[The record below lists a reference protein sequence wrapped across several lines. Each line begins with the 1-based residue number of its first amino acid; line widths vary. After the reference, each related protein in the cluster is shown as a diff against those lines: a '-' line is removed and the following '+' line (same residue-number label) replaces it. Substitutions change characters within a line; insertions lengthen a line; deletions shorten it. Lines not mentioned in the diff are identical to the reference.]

1 MKRFLSIILFYL
13 FLTNNLHA
21 DVVDQLNKLNDLF
34 KAGVITKEEFTKGK
48 SIILEVKE
56 KNVEKKIIKKDKKK
70 EWNFTYV
77 DISTGDKFV
86 GKSEVKSF
94 ADSIAYRECAESYGQ
109 ILSYGNENRSE
120 LCLKH
125 SSVSPAG
132 VKKNYNYQAN
142 YQTQTAKKDEKKDFD
157 FVSANRSEMEIK
169 NGIFLEDINAFG
181 TFNEI
186 DTAPLG
192 IFETKYDQ
200 FVKMS
205 KYSQGKI
212 GLIFVNQKGMLDK
225 YPENLMLGM
234 GYFEFFYMQQLK
246 DYKKDIITFKEKYPN
261 VGWTMTNI
269 KKIYSLNKAR
279 KSMRSALG
287 FTLEDDVQ
295 EVLNTYYTLSQLF
308 SLGEKEI
315 IKLSSEEKKLFK
327 THLKLAKNL
336 SIVKNLVK
344 DNNEQRINDKKFK
357 KEYLK
362 AYKKVDKEIIKLDK
376 YDNYKRLDKFLDTIQ
391 EIELSN
397 GSTLLSAYNLA
408 DFLLTEIKKKD
419 VKKRFKIN
427 LANANFSNFKEN
439 ELKLLGEAS
448 NTTKLVKAK
457 KSNKIQLD
465 ILNLENNN
473 IPINKILD
481 EFRENS
487 LDLASINFQ
496 MESLDKMKR
505 WARKDWANAWRT
517 PIPEKI
523 DDTSKGIMIDLS
535 EEDVESIKAQLSID
549 HYKDLINLDM
559 AKELGNNFND
569 IQSSID
575 TSTFSF
581 SYGLD
586 NYAQFLG
593 DMMNLDI
600 KNYADLTALANA
612 TYNANWSVEEYAS
625 AYQYNV
631 DAINALASGAS
642 SFDVAAIGE
651 SIGASLQDAAD
662 TIAAASAAGISVDL
676 EAAAAGAGFGSFAD
690 AVAAYN
696 AQHGTNY
703 TVEQARDALG
713 Q

>member
-1 MKRFLSIILFYL
+1 MKKFLVIISLSLF
-13 FLTNNLHA
+13 FFNPIFA
-21 DVVDQLNKLNDLF
+21 
-34 KAGVITKEEFTKGK
+34 EE
-48 SIILEVKE
+48 
-56 KNVEKKIIKKDKKK
+56 
-70 EWNFTYV
+70 
-77 DISTGDKFV
+77 
-86 GKSEVKSF
+86 
-94 ADSIAYRECAESYGQ
+94 
-109 ILSYGNENRSE
+109 RSE
-120 LCLKH
+120 IE
-125 SSVSPAG
+125 V
-132 VKKNYNYQAN
+132 
-142 YQTQTAKKDEKKDFD
+142 
-157 FVSANRSEMEIK
+157 K
-169 NGIFLEDINAFG
+169 NGIFIEDVEAFG
-181 TFNEI
+181 TFNKI

-192 IFETKYDQ
+192 MFKKKDKQ
-200 FVKMS
+200 FVQMS
-205 KYSQGKI
+205 KYSQSKI
-212 GLIFVNQKGMLDK
+212 ESIFINQKGLLDK

-246 DYKKDIITFKEKYPN
+246 DYKKDIIKFKERYPN
-261 VGWTMTNI
+261 NKWGNTNI

-279 KSMRSALG
+279 KSMRNALG

-295 EVLNTYYTLSQLF
+295 DVLNSYYTLSKLF
-308 SLGEKEI
+308 TLGKKQKIELNK
-315 IKLSSEEKKLFK
+315 EEKKLFK

-344 DNNEQRINDKKFK
+344 DKNEQRVSDDKFK
-357 KEYLK
+357 KEYSKL
-362 AYKKVDKEIIKLDK
+362 YKKVDREIKKLEK
-376 YDNYKRLDKFLDTIQ
+376 YDNYNQLDKFLNITQ

-397 GSTLLSAYNLA
+397 SSTLLSAYNLA
-408 DFLLTEIKKKD
+408 DFLLAEIKNKD
-419 VKKRFKIN
+419 VKKRFKID
-427 LANANFSNFKEN
+427 LANADFLGFKQN

-481 EFRENS
+481 EFRANS

-496 MESLDKMKR
+496 MESIDSMKR

-549 HYKDLINLDM
+549 HYKDLLNLDM
-559 AKELGNNFND
+559 AKELNDSVND

-586 NYAQFLG
+586 DYAQFLG
-593 DMMNLDI
+593 EYMNLDI
-600 KNYADLTALANA
+600 TNYADLTALANA
-612 TYNANWSVEEYAS
+612 TYSADWSVEEYAS
-625 AYQYNV
+625 AYQGNV
-631 DAINALASGAS
+631 DIINSLQSGAIN
-642 SFDVAAIGE
+642 SFDAGAIAAGV
-651 SIGASLQDAAD
+651 GASLNDAAEA
-662 TIAAASAAGISVDL
+662 IAAAGAAGVSVDL

-696 AQHGTNY
+696 AANGTNY
-703 TVEQARDALG
+703 TEAQAREALG

>member
-1 MKRFLSIILFYL
+1 MKKLLGLIVLCLF
-13 FLTNNLHA
+13 FFNPIFA
-21 DVVDQLNKLNDLF
+21 
-34 KAGVITKEEFTKGK
+34 EE
-48 SIILEVKE
+48 
-56 KNVEKKIIKKDKKK
+56 
-70 EWNFTYV
+70 
-77 DISTGDKFV
+77 
-86 GKSEVKSF
+86 
-94 ADSIAYRECAESYGQ
+94 
-109 ILSYGNENRSE
+109 RSE
-120 LCLKH
+120 IE
-125 SSVSPAG
+125 V
-132 VKKNYNYQAN
+132 
-142 YQTQTAKKDEKKDFD
+142 
-157 FVSANRSEMEIK
+157 K
-169 NGIFLEDINAFG
+169 NGIFLEDVEAFG

-186 DTAPLG
+186 DTAPSG
-192 IFETKYDQ
+192 MFKPRDNQ
-200 FVKMS
+200 FVQMS

-212 GLIFVNQKGMLDK
+212 GLIFVQQKGMLDK
-225 YPENLMLGM
+225 FPENLMLGM

-246 DYKKDIITFKEKYPN
+246 DHKKDIIAFKEKYPN
-261 VGWTMTNI
+261 IGWTKTNI
-269 KKIYSLNKAR
+269 KKIYGLNKAR
-279 KSMRSALG
+279 KAMRNALG

-295 EVLNTYYTLSQLF
+295 EVLKTYYVLSQLF
-308 SLGEKEI
+308 SLGVKEI
-315 IKLSSEEKKLFK
+315 LELSSEEKKLYK
-327 THLKLAKNL
+327 IHLKLAKNL

-344 DNNEQRINDKKFK
+344 DKNEQRINDKKFK

-362 AYKKVDKEIIKLDK
+362 AYKKVDKEIKKLDK
-376 YDNYKRLDKFLDTIQ
+376 YVNYNQLDKFLNITQ
-391 EIELSN
+391 EIELSKS
-397 GSTLLSAYNLA
+397 STLLSAYNLA
-408 DFLLTEIKKKD
+408 DFLLAEIKKKD
-419 VKKRFKIN
+419 VKKRFKID
-427 LANANFSNFKEN
+427 LANADFSNFKEK

-448 NTTKLVKAK
+448 NTTKLVKVK

-481 EFRENS
+481 EFRANS

-496 MESLDKMKR
+496 MESVDSMKR
-505 WARKDWANAWRT
+505 WVRKDWANAWKT

-549 HYKDLINLDM
+549 HYKDLLNLDM
-559 AKELGNNFND
+559 AKELNDSVND

-593 DMMNLDI
+593 EYMNLDI

-625 AYQYNV
+625 AYQGNV
-631 DAINALASGAS
+631 DIINSLQSGAID
-642 SFDVAAIGE
+642 SFDAGAIGAE
-651 SIGASLQDAAD
+651 VGASLNDAAEA
-662 TIAAASAAGISVDL
+662 IAAAGAAGVSVDL

-696 AQHGTNY
+696 AANGTNY
-703 TVEQARDALG
+703 TEASAREALG

>member
-1 MKRFLSIILFYL
+1 M
-13 FLTNNLHA
+13 
-21 DVVDQLNKLNDLF
+21 
-34 KAGVITKEEFTKGK
+34 
-48 SIILEVKE
+48 
-56 KNVEKKIIKKDKKK
+56 KKILGI
-70 EWNFTYV
+70 
-77 DISTGDKFV
+77 IFV
-86 GKSEVKSF
+86 GLFFFNPIF
-94 ADSIAYRECAESYGQ
+94 AEE
-109 ILSYGNENRSE
+109 RSE
-120 LCLKH
+120 I
-125 SSVSPAG
+125 
-132 VKKNYNYQAN
+132 
-142 YQTQTAKKDEKKDFD
+142 
-157 FVSANRSEMEIK
+157 EIK
-169 NGIFLEDINAFG
+169 NGIFLEDVEAFG

-192 IFETKYDQ
+192 MFEPRDNQ
-200 FVKMS
+200 FVQMS

-212 GLIFVNQKGMLDK
+212 GLIFVQQKGMLDK
-225 YPENLMLGM
+225 FPENLMLGM

-246 DYKKDIITFKEKYPN
+246 DHKKDIIAFKEKYPN
-261 VGWTMTNI
+261 IGWTKTNI
-269 KKIYSLNKAR
+269 KKIYGLNKAR
-279 KSMRSALG
+279 KAMRNALG
-287 FTLEDDVQ
+287 FTLEDNVQ

-315 IKLSSEEKKLFK
+315 LELSSEEKKLLK
-327 THLKLAKNL
+327 THLQLAKKL

-344 DNNEQRINDKKFK
+344 DKNEQRISEKKFK
-357 KEYLK
+357 KEYSKL
-362 AYKKVDKEIIKLDK
+362 YKKVDREIKKIDK
-376 YDNYKRLDKFLDTIQ
+376 YDNYNRLDKFLGTIQ

-397 GSTLLSAYNLA
+397 TSALLSAYNLA
-408 DFLLTEIKKKD
+408 DFLLAEIKKKD
-419 VKKRFKIN
+419 VKKRFKID
-427 LANANFSNFKEN
+427 LMNADFSNFKEK

-481 EFRENS
+481 EFRTNS

-496 MESLDKMKR
+496 MESIDSMKR

-549 HYKDLINLDM
+549 HYKDLLNLDM
-559 AKELGNNFND
+559 AKELNDNVKD

-593 DMMNLDI
+593 EYMDLDI

-612 TYNANWSVEEYAS
+612 TYNADWSVEEYAS
-625 AYQYNV
+625 AYQGNV
-631 DAINALASGAS
+631 DIINSLQSGAID
-642 SFDVAAIGE
+642 SFDAGAIAAGV
-651 SIGASLQDAAD
+651 GASLNDAAEA
-662 TIAAASAAGISVDL
+662 IAAAGAAGVSVDL

-696 AQHGTNY
+696 AANGTSY
-703 TVEQARDALG
+703 TEDSAREALG

>member
-1 MKRFLSIILFYL
+1 M
-13 FLTNNLHA
+13 
-21 DVVDQLNKLNDLF
+21 
-34 KAGVITKEEFTKGK
+34 
-48 SIILEVKE
+48 
-56 KNVEKKIIKKDKKK
+56 KKILGI
-70 EWNFTYV
+70 
-77 DISTGDKFV
+77 IFV
-86 GKSEVKSF
+86 GLFFFNPIF
-94 ADSIAYRECAESYGQ
+94 AEE
-109 ILSYGNENRSE
+109 RSE
-120 LCLKH
+120 I
-125 SSVSPAG
+125 
-132 VKKNYNYQAN
+132 
-142 YQTQTAKKDEKKDFD
+142 
-157 FVSANRSEMEIK
+157 EIK
-169 NGIFLEDINAFG
+169 NGIFLEDVEAFG

-192 IFETKYDQ
+192 MFEPRDNQ
-200 FVKMS
+200 FVQMS

-212 GLIFVNQKGMLDK
+212 GLIFVQQKGMLDK
-225 YPENLMLGM
+225 FPENLMLGM

-246 DYKKDIITFKEKYPN
+246 DHKKDIIAFKEKYPN
-261 VGWTMTNI
+261 IGWTKTNI
-269 KKIYSLNKAR
+269 KKIYGLNKAR
-279 KSMRSALG
+279 KAMRNALG

-315 IKLSSEEKKLFK
+315 LELSSEEKKLLK
-327 THLKLAKNL
+327 THLQLAKKL

-344 DNNEQRINDKKFK
+344 DKNEQRISEKKFK
-357 KEYLK
+357 KEYSKL
-362 AYKKVDKEIIKLDK
+362 YKKVDREIKKIDK
-376 YDNYKRLDKFLDTIQ
+376 YDNYNRLDKFLGTIQ

-397 GSTLLSAYNLA
+397 TSALLSAYNLA
-408 DFLLTEIKKKD
+408 DFLLAEIKKKD
-419 VKKRFKIN
+419 VKKRFKID
-427 LANANFSNFKEN
+427 LMNADFSNFKEK

-481 EFRENS
+481 EFRTNS

-496 MESLDKMKR
+496 MESIDSMKR

-549 HYKDLINLDM
+549 HYKDLLNLDM
-559 AKELGNNFND
+559 AKELNDNVKD

-593 DMMNLDI
+593 EYMDLDI

-612 TYNANWSVEEYAS
+612 TYNADWSVEEYAS
-625 AYQYNV
+625 AYQGNV
-631 DAINALASGAS
+631 DIINSLQSGAID
-642 SFDVAAIGE
+642 SFDAGAIAAGV
-651 SIGASLQDAAD
+651 GASLNDAAEA
-662 TIAAASAAGISVDL
+662 IAAAGAAGVSVDL

-696 AQHGTNY
+696 AANGTSY
-703 TVEQARDALG
+703 TEASAREALG

>member
-1 MKRFLSIILFYL
+1 M
-13 FLTNNLHA
+13 
-21 DVVDQLNKLNDLF
+21 
-34 KAGVITKEEFTKGK
+34 
-48 SIILEVKE
+48 
-56 KNVEKKIIKKDKKK
+56 KKILGI
-70 EWNFTYV
+70 
-77 DISTGDKFV
+77 IFV
-86 GKSEVKSF
+86 GLFFFNPIF
-94 ADSIAYRECAESYGQ
+94 AEE
-109 ILSYGNENRSE
+109 RSE
-120 LCLKH
+120 I
-125 SSVSPAG
+125 
-132 VKKNYNYQAN
+132 
-142 YQTQTAKKDEKKDFD
+142 
-157 FVSANRSEMEIK
+157 EIK
-169 NGIFLEDINAFG
+169 NGIFLEDVEAFG

-192 IFETKYDQ
+192 MFEPRDNQ
-200 FVKMS
+200 FVQMS

-212 GLIFVNQKGMLDK
+212 GLIFVQQKGMLDK
-225 YPENLMLGM
+225 FPENLMLGM

-246 DYKKDIITFKEKYPN
+246 DHKKDIIAFKEKYPN
-261 VGWTMTNI
+261 IGWTKTNI
-269 KKIYSLNKAR
+269 KKIYGLNKAR
-279 KSMRSALG
+279 KAMRNALG

-315 IKLSSEEKKLFK
+315 LELSSEEKKLLK
-327 THLKLAKNL
+327 THLQLAKKL

-344 DNNEQRINDKKFK
+344 DKNEQRISEKKFK
-357 KEYLK
+357 KEYSKL
-362 AYKKVDKEIIKLDK
+362 YKKVDREIKKIDK
-376 YDNYKRLDKFLDTIQ
+376 YDNYNRLDKFLGTIQ

-397 GSTLLSAYNLA
+397 TSALLSAYNLA
-408 DFLLTEIKKKD
+408 DFLLAEIKKKD
-419 VKKRFKIN
+419 VKKRFKID
-427 LANANFSNFKEN
+427 LMNADFSNFKEK
-439 ELKLLGEAS
+439 ELELLGEAS

-481 EFRENS
+481 EFRTNS

-496 MESLDKMKR
+496 MESIDSMKR

-549 HYKDLINLDM
+549 HYKDLLNLDM
-559 AKELGNNFND
+559 AKELNDNVKD

-593 DMMNLDI
+593 EYMDLDI

-612 TYNANWSVEEYAS
+612 TYNADWSVEEYAS
-625 AYQYNV
+625 AYQGNV
-631 DAINALASGAS
+631 DIINSLQSGAID
-642 SFDVAAIGE
+642 SFDAGAIAAGV
-651 SIGASLQDAAD
+651 GASLNDAAEA
-662 TIAAASAAGISVDL
+662 IAAAGAAGVSVDL

-696 AQHGTNY
+696 AANGTSY
-703 TVEQARDALG
+703 TEASAREALG

>member
-1 MKRFLSIILFYL
+1 M
-13 FLTNNLHA
+13 
-21 DVVDQLNKLNDLF
+21 
-34 KAGVITKEEFTKGK
+34 
-48 SIILEVKE
+48 
-56 KNVEKKIIKKDKKK
+56 KKILGI
-70 EWNFTYV
+70 
-77 DISTGDKFV
+77 IFV
-86 GKSEVKSF
+86 GLFFFNPIF
-94 ADSIAYRECAESYGQ
+94 AEE
-109 ILSYGNENRSE
+109 RSE
-120 LCLKH
+120 I
-125 SSVSPAG
+125 
-132 VKKNYNYQAN
+132 
-142 YQTQTAKKDEKKDFD
+142 
-157 FVSANRSEMEIK
+157 EIK
-169 NGIFLEDINAFG
+169 NGIFLEDVEAFG

-192 IFETKYDQ
+192 MFEPRDNQ
-200 FVKMS
+200 FVQMS

-212 GLIFVNQKGMLDK
+212 GLIFVQQKGMLDK
-225 YPENLMLGM
+225 FPENLMLGM

-246 DYKKDIITFKEKYPN
+246 DHKKDIIAFKEKYPN
-261 VGWTMTNI
+261 IGWTKTNI
-269 KKIYSLNKAR
+269 KKIYGLNKAR
-279 KSMRSALG
+279 KAMRNALG

-315 IKLSSEEKKLFK
+315 LELSSEEKKLLK
-327 THLKLAKNL
+327 THLQLAKKL

-344 DNNEQRINDKKFK
+344 DKNEQRISEKKFK
-357 KEYLK
+357 KEYSEL
-362 AYKKVDKEIIKLDK
+362 YKKVDREIKKIDK
-376 YDNYKRLDKFLDTIQ
+376 YDNYNRLDKFLGTIQ

-397 GSTLLSAYNLA
+397 TSALLSAYNLA
-408 DFLLTEIKKKD
+408 DFLLAEIKKKD
-419 VKKRFKIN
+419 VKKRFKID
-427 LANANFSNFKEN
+427 LMNADFSNFKEK

-481 EFRENS
+481 EFRTNS

-496 MESLDKMKR
+496 MESIDSMKR

-549 HYKDLINLDM
+549 HYKDLLNLDM
-559 AKELGNNFND
+559 AKELNDNVKD

-593 DMMNLDI
+593 EYMDLDI

-612 TYNANWSVEEYAS
+612 TYNADWSVEEYAS
-625 AYQYNV
+625 AYQGNV
-631 DAINALASGAS
+631 DIINSLQSGAID
-642 SFDVAAIGE
+642 SFDAGAIAAGV
-651 SIGASLQDAAD
+651 GASLNDAAEA
-662 TIAAASAAGISVDL
+662 IAAAGAAGVSVDL

-696 AQHGTNY
+696 AANGTSY
-703 TVEQARDALG
+703 TEASAKEALG

>member
-1 MKRFLSIILFYL
+1 M
-13 FLTNNLHA
+13 
-21 DVVDQLNKLNDLF
+21 
-34 KAGVITKEEFTKGK
+34 
-48 SIILEVKE
+48 
-56 KNVEKKIIKKDKKK
+56 KKILGI
-70 EWNFTYV
+70 
-77 DISTGDKFV
+77 IFV
-86 GKSEVKSF
+86 GLFFFNPIF
-94 ADSIAYRECAESYGQ
+94 AEE
-109 ILSYGNENRSE
+109 RSE
-120 LCLKH
+120 I
-125 SSVSPAG
+125 
-132 VKKNYNYQAN
+132 
-142 YQTQTAKKDEKKDFD
+142 
-157 FVSANRSEMEIK
+157 EIK
-169 NGIFLEDINAFG
+169 NGIFLEDVEAFG

-192 IFETKYDQ
+192 MFEPRDNQ
-200 FVKMS
+200 FVQMS

-212 GLIFVNQKGMLDK
+212 GLIFVQQKGMLDK
-225 YPENLMLGM
+225 FPENLMLGM

-246 DYKKDIITFKEKYPN
+246 DHKKDIIAFKEKYPN
-261 VGWTMTNI
+261 IGWTKTNI
-269 KKIYSLNKAR
+269 KKIYGLNKAR
-279 KSMRSALG
+279 KAMRNALG

-295 EVLNTYYTLSQLF
+295 EVLKTYYTLSQLF

-315 IKLSSEEKKLFK
+315 LELSSEEKKLLK
-327 THLKLAKNL
+327 THLQLAKKL

-344 DNNEQRINDKKFK
+344 DKNEQRISEKKFK
-357 KEYLK
+357 KEYSKL
-362 AYKKVDKEIIKLDK
+362 YKKVDREIKKIDK
-376 YDNYKRLDKFLDTIQ
+376 YDNYNRLDKFLGTIQ

-397 GSTLLSAYNLA
+397 TSALLSAYNLA
-408 DFLLTEIKKKD
+408 DFLLAEIKKKD
-419 VKKRFKIN
+419 VKKRFKID
-427 LANANFSNFKEN
+427 LMNADFSNFKEK

-481 EFRENS
+481 EFRTNS

-496 MESLDKMKR
+496 MESIDSMKR

-549 HYKDLINLDM
+549 HYKDLLNLDM
-559 AKELGNNFND
+559 AKELNDNVKD

-593 DMMNLDI
+593 EYMDLDI

-612 TYNANWSVEEYAS
+612 TYNADWSVEEYAS
-625 AYQYNV
+625 AYQGNV
-631 DAINALASGAS
+631 DIINSLQSGAID
-642 SFDVAAIGE
+642 SFDAGAIAAGV
-651 SIGASLQDAAD
+651 GASLNDAAEA
-662 TIAAASAAGISVDL
+662 IAAAGAAGVSVDL

-696 AQHGTNY
+696 AANGTSY
-703 TVEQARDALG
+703 TEASAREALG

>member
-1 MKRFLSIILFYL
+1 MRKFLGIILFSFFL
-13 FLTNNLHA
+13 FNSIFA
-21 DVVDQLNKLNDLF
+21 
-34 KAGVITKEEFTKGK
+34 EER
-48 SIILEVKE
+48 
-56 KNVEKKIIKKDKKK
+56 
-70 EWNFTYV
+70 
-77 DISTGDKFV
+77 
-86 GKSEVKSF
+86 SEV
-94 ADSIAYRECAESYGQ
+94 
-109 ILSYGNENRSE
+109 
-120 LCLKH
+120 
-125 SSVSPAG
+125 
-132 VKKNYNYQAN
+132 
-142 YQTQTAKKDEKKDFD
+142 
-157 FVSANRSEMEIK
+157 EIK
-169 NGIFLEDINAFG
+169 NGIFLKDVEAFG

-192 IFETKYDQ
+192 MFKPSDNQ
-200 FVKMS
+200 FVQMS

-212 GLIFVNQKGMLDK
+212 GLIFVQQKGMLDK
-225 YPENLMLGM
+225 FPENLMLGM

-246 DYKKDIITFKEKYPN
+246 DHKKDIIAFKEKYPN
-261 VGWTMTNI
+261 IGWTKTNI
-269 KKIYSLNKAR
+269 KKIYGLNKAR
-279 KSMRSALG
+279 KAMRNALG

-315 IKLSSEEKKLFK
+315 LELSSEEKKLLK
-327 THLKLAKNL
+327 THLQLAKKL

-344 DNNEQRINDKKFK
+344 DKNEQRISEKKFK
-357 KEYLK
+357 KEYSKL
-362 AYKKVDKEIIKLDK
+362 YKKVDREIKKIDK
-376 YDNYKRLDKFLDTIQ
+376 YDNYNRLDKFLGTIQ

-397 GSTLLSAYNLA
+397 TSALLSAYNLA
-408 DFLLTEIKKKD
+408 DFLLAEIKKKD
-419 VKKRFKIN
+419 VKKRFKID
-427 LANANFSNFKEN
+427 LMNADFSNFKEK

-481 EFRENS
+481 EFRTNS

-496 MESLDKMKR
+496 MESIDSMKR

-549 HYKDLINLDM
+549 HYKDLLNLDM
-559 AKELGNNFND
+559 AKELNDNVKD

-593 DMMNLDI
+593 EYMDLDI

-612 TYNANWSVEEYAS
+612 TYNADWSVEEYAS
-625 AYQYNV
+625 AYQGNV
-631 DAINALASGAS
+631 DIINSLQSGAID
-642 SFDVAAIGE
+642 SFDAGAIAAGV
-651 SIGASLQDAAD
+651 GASLNDAAEA
-662 TIAAASAAGISVDL
+662 IAAAGAAGVSVDL

-696 AQHGTNY
+696 AANGTSY
-703 TVEQARDALG
+703 TEASAREALG

>member
-1 MKRFLSIILFYL
+1 MRNLLGIIVLGLF
-13 FLTNNLHA
+13 F
-21 DVVDQLNKLNDLF
+21 F
-34 KAGVITKEEFTKGK
+34 KPIFAEE
-48 SIILEVKE
+48 
-56 KNVEKKIIKKDKKK
+56 
-70 EWNFTYV
+70 
-77 DISTGDKFV
+77 
-86 GKSEVKSF
+86 
-94 ADSIAYRECAESYGQ
+94 
-109 ILSYGNENRSE
+109 RSE
-120 LCLKH
+120 I
-125 SSVSPAG
+125 
-132 VKKNYNYQAN
+132 
-142 YQTQTAKKDEKKDFD
+142 
-157 FVSANRSEMEIK
+157 EIK
-169 NGIFLEDINAFG
+169 NGIFLEDVEAFG

-186 DTAPLG
+186 NYSPPGMFKTRQN
-192 IFETKYDQ
+192 E
-200 FVKMS
+200 FVYMS
-205 KYSQGKI
+205 TYSQGQI
-212 GLIFVNQKGMLDK
+212 GLIFVQQKGMLDK
-225 YPENLMLGM
+225 FPENLMLGM

-246 DYKKDIITFKEKYPN
+246 DHKKDIIAFKKKYPN
-261 VGWTMTNI
+261 IGWTKTNI
-269 KKIYSLNKAR
+269 KKIYGLNKAR
-279 KSMRSALG
+279 KAMRNALG
-287 FTLEDDVQ
+287 FTLEDDVR
-295 EVLNTYYTLSQLF
+295 EVLNTYYTLSKLF

-315 IKLSSEEKKLFK
+315 LELSSEEKKLHK

-344 DNNEQRINDKKFK
+344 DKNEQRINDKKFK

-362 AYKKVDKEIIKLDK
+362 AYKKVDREIKKLDK
-376 YDNYKRLDKFLDTIQ
+376 YDNYNRLDKFLETIQ

-397 GSTLLSAYNLA
+397 SSTLLSAYNLS
-408 DFLLTEIKKKD
+408 DFLLAEIKKKD
-419 VKKRFKIN
+419 VKKRFKID
-427 LANANFSNFKEN
+427 LANADFSNFKEN

-481 EFRENS
+481 EFRKNS

-496 MESLDKMKR
+496 MESAESMKR
-505 WARKDWANAWRT
+505 WAQKDWANAWRT

-549 HYKDLINLDM
+549 HYKDLLNLDM
-559 AKELGNNFND
+559 AKELNDSVKD

-586 NYAQFLG
+586 DYAQFLG
-593 DMMNLDI
+593 DVMNLDI

-612 TYNANWSVEEYAS
+612 TYNADWSVEEYAS
-625 AYQYNV
+625 AYQFNV

-642 SFDVAAIGE
+642 SFDVGAMAD

-676 EAAAAGAGFGSFAD
+676 EAAAAGLGYGSFAD

-696 AQHGTNY
+696 AANGTSY
-703 TVEQARDALG
+703 TEDQAREALG

>member
-1 MKRFLSIILFYL
+1 MRKFLGIILFSFFL
-13 FLTNNLHA
+13 FNSIFA
-21 DVVDQLNKLNDLF
+21 
-34 KAGVITKEEFTKGK
+34 EER
-48 SIILEVKE
+48 
-56 KNVEKKIIKKDKKK
+56 
-70 EWNFTYV
+70 
-77 DISTGDKFV
+77 
-86 GKSEVKSF
+86 SEV
-94 ADSIAYRECAESYGQ
+94 
-109 ILSYGNENRSE
+109 
-120 LCLKH
+120 
-125 SSVSPAG
+125 
-132 VKKNYNYQAN
+132 
-142 YQTQTAKKDEKKDFD
+142 
-157 FVSANRSEMEIK
+157 EIK
-169 NGIFLEDINAFG
+169 NGIFLKDVEAFG
-181 TFNEI
+181 TFNKI
-186 DTAPLG
+186 DTAPSG
-192 IFETKYDQ
+192 MFKPTDNQ
-200 FVKMS
+200 FVQMS

-212 GLIFVNQKGMLDK
+212 GLIFVQQKGMLDK
-225 YPENLMLGM
+225 FPENLMLGM

-246 DYKKDIITFKEKYPN
+246 DHKKDIIAFKEKYPN
-261 VGWTMTNI
+261 IGWTKTNI
-269 KKIYSLNKAR
+269 KKIYGLNKAR
-279 KSMRSALG
+279 KAMRNALG

-315 IKLSSEEKKLFK
+315 LELSSEEKKLLK
-327 THLKLAKNL
+327 IHLQLAKKL
-336 SIVKNLVK
+336 SIIKNLVK
-344 DNNEQRINDKKFK
+344 DKNEQRISEKKFN
-357 KEYLK
+357 KEYSKL
-362 AYKKVDKEIIKLDK
+362 YKKVDREIKKLDK
-376 YDNYKRLDKFLDTIQ
+376 YDNYNRLDKFLGTIQ

-397 GSTLLSAYNLA
+397 TSALLSAYNLA
-408 DFLLTEIKKKD
+408 DFLLAEIKKKD
-419 VKKRFKIN
+419 VKKRFKID
-427 LANANFSNFKEN
+427 LVNADFSNFKEN

-496 MESLDKMKR
+496 MESVDNMKR

-549 HYKDLINLDM
+549 HYKDLLNLDM
-559 AKELGNNFND
+559 AKELNNNVQD

-575 TSTFSF
+575 TSAFSF

-593 DMMNLDI
+593 EYMNLDI

-612 TYNANWSVEEYAS
+612 TYNADWSVEEYAS
-625 AYQYNV
+625 AYQANV
-631 DAINALASGAS
+631 DIINSLQSGAID
-642 SFDVAAIGE
+642 SFDAGAIAAGV
-651 SIGASLQDAAD
+651 GASLNDAAEA
-662 TIAAASAAGISVDL
+662 IAAAGAAGVSVDL

-696 AQHGTNY
+696 AANGTSY
-703 TVEQARDALG
+703 TVDQAKEALG

>member
-1 MKRFLSIILFYL
+1 MSISFVMRKFLGIILFSFFL
-13 FLTNNLHA
+13 FNSIFA
-21 DVVDQLNKLNDLF
+21 
-34 KAGVITKEEFTKGK
+34 EER
-48 SIILEVKE
+48 
-56 KNVEKKIIKKDKKK
+56 
-70 EWNFTYV
+70 
-77 DISTGDKFV
+77 
-86 GKSEVKSF
+86 SEV
-94 ADSIAYRECAESYGQ
+94 
-109 ILSYGNENRSE
+109 
-120 LCLKH
+120 
-125 SSVSPAG
+125 
-132 VKKNYNYQAN
+132 
-142 YQTQTAKKDEKKDFD
+142 
-157 FVSANRSEMEIK
+157 EIK
-169 NGIFLEDINAFG
+169 NGIFLKDVEAFG
-181 TFNEI
+181 TFNKI
-186 DTAPLG
+186 DTAPSG
-192 IFETKYDQ
+192 MFKPTDNQ
-200 FVKMS
+200 FVQMS

-212 GLIFVNQKGMLDK
+212 GLIFVQQKGMLDK
-225 YPENLMLGM
+225 FPENLMLGM

-246 DYKKDIITFKEKYPN
+246 DHKKDIIAFKEKYPN
-261 VGWTMTNI
+261 IGWTKTNI
-269 KKIYSLNKAR
+269 KKIYGLNKAR
-279 KSMRSALG
+279 KAMRNALG

-315 IKLSSEEKKLFK
+315 LELSSEEKKLLK
-327 THLKLAKNL
+327 IHLQLAKKL

-344 DNNEQRINDKKFK
+344 DKNEQRISEKKFK
-357 KEYLK
+357 KEYSKL
-362 AYKKVDKEIIKLDK
+362 YKKVDREIKKIDK
-376 YDNYKRLDKFLDTIQ
+376 YDNYNRLDKFLGTIQ

-397 GSTLLSAYNLA
+397 TSALLSAYNLA
-408 DFLLTEIKKKD
+408 DFLLAEIKKKD
-419 VKKRFKIN
+419 VKKRFKID
-427 LANANFSNFKEN
+427 LVNADFSNFKEN

-496 MESLDKMKR
+496 MESVDNMKR

-549 HYKDLINLDM
+549 HYKDLLNLDM
-559 AKELGNNFND
+559 AKELNDSVKD

-593 DMMNLDI
+593 EYMNLDI

-612 TYNANWSVEEYAS
+612 TYNADWSVEEYAS
-625 AYQYNV
+625 AYQGNV
-631 DAINALASGAS
+631 DIINSLQSGAID
-642 SFDVAAIGE
+642 SFDAGAIAAGV
-651 SIGASLQDAAD
+651 GASLNDAAEA
-662 TIAAASAAGISVDL
+662 IAAAGAAGVSVDL

-696 AQHGTNY
+696 AANGTSY
-703 TVEQARDALG
+703 TVDQAKEALG

>member
-1 MKRFLSIILFYL
+1 M
-13 FLTNNLHA
+13 
-21 DVVDQLNKLNDLF
+21 
-34 KAGVITKEEFTKGK
+34 
-48 SIILEVKE
+48 
-56 KNVEKKIIKKDKKK
+56 KKILGI
-70 EWNFTYV
+70 
-77 DISTGDKFV
+77 IFV
-86 GKSEVKSF
+86 GLFFFNPIF
-94 ADSIAYRECAESYGQ
+94 AEE
-109 ILSYGNENRSE
+109 RSE
-120 LCLKH
+120 I
-125 SSVSPAG
+125 
-132 VKKNYNYQAN
+132 
-142 YQTQTAKKDEKKDFD
+142 
-157 FVSANRSEMEIK
+157 EIK
-169 NGIFLEDINAFG
+169 NGIFLEDVEAFG

-192 IFETKYDQ
+192 MFEPRDNQ
-200 FVKMS
+200 FVQMS

-212 GLIFVNQKGMLDK
+212 GLIFVQQKGMLDK

-246 DYKKDIITFKEKYPN
+246 DHKKDIIAFKEKYPN
-261 VGWTMTNI
+261 IGWTKTNI
-269 KKIYSLNKAR
+269 KKIYGLNKAR
-279 KSMRSALG
+279 KAMRNALG

-295 EVLNTYYTLSQLF
+295 EVLKTYYTLSQLF

-315 IKLSSEEKKLFK
+315 LELSSEEKKLLK
-327 THLKLAKNL
+327 THLQLAKKL

-344 DNNEQRINDKKFK
+344 DKNEQRISEKKFK
-357 KEYLK
+357 KEYSKL
-362 AYKKVDKEIIKLDK
+362 YKKVDREIKKIDK
-376 YDNYKRLDKFLDTIQ
+376 YDNYNRLDKFLGTIQ

-397 GSTLLSAYNLA
+397 TSALLSAYNLA
-408 DFLLTEIKKKD
+408 DFLLAEIKKKD
-419 VKKRFKIN
+419 VKKRFKID
-427 LANANFSNFKEN
+427 LMNADFSNFKEK
-439 ELKLLGEAS
+439 ELELLGEAS

-481 EFRENS
+481 EFRTNS

-496 MESLDKMKR
+496 MESIDSMKR

-549 HYKDLINLDM
+549 HYKDLLNLDM
-559 AKELGNNFND
+559 AKELNDNVKD

-593 DMMNLDI
+593 EYMDLDI

-612 TYNANWSVEEYAS
+612 TYNADWSVEEYAS
-625 AYQYNV
+625 AYQGNV
-631 DAINALASGAS
+631 DIINSLQSGAID
-642 SFDVAAIGE
+642 SFDAGAIAAGV
-651 SIGASLQDAAD
+651 GASLNDAAEA
-662 TIAAASAAGISVDL
+662 IAAAGAAGVSVDL

-696 AQHGTNY
+696 AANGTSY
-703 TVEQARDALG
+703 TEASAREALG

>member
-1 MKRFLSIILFYL
+1 M
-13 FLTNNLHA
+13 
-21 DVVDQLNKLNDLF
+21 
-34 KAGVITKEEFTKGK
+34 
-48 SIILEVKE
+48 
-56 KNVEKKIIKKDKKK
+56 KKILGII
-70 EWNFTYV
+70 V
-77 DISTGDKFV
+77 V
-86 GKSEVKSF
+86 GLFFFNPIF
-94 ADSIAYRECAESYGQ
+94 AEE
-109 ILSYGNENRSE
+109 RS
-120 LCLKH
+120 
-125 SSVSPAG
+125 AI
-132 VKKNYNYQAN
+132 
-142 YQTQTAKKDEKKDFD
+142 
-157 FVSANRSEMEIK
+157 EIK
-169 NGIFLEDINAFG
+169 NGIFLKDVEAFG

-192 IFETKYDQ
+192 MFKPRDNQ
-200 FVKMS
+200 FVQMS

-212 GLIFVNQKGMLDK
+212 GLIFVQQKGMLDK
-225 YPENLMLGM
+225 FPENLMLGM

-246 DYKKDIITFKEKYPN
+246 DHKKDIIKFKEKYPN
-261 VGWTMTNI
+261 IGWTKTNI
-269 KKIYSLNKAR
+269 KKIYGLNKAR
-279 KSMRSALG
+279 KAMRNALG

-315 IKLSSEEKKLFK
+315 LELSSEEKKLLK
-327 THLKLAKNL
+327 THLKLAK
-336 SIVKNLVK
+336 
-344 DNNEQRINDKKFK
+344 
-357 KEYLK
+357 
-362 AYKKVDKEIIKLDK
+362 KLDK
-376 YDNYKRLDKFLDTIQ
+376 YDNYNQLDKFLNITQ

-397 GSTLLSAYNLA
+397 SRALLSAYNLA
-408 DFLLTEIKKKD
+408 DFLLAEIKKKD
-419 VKKRFKIN
+419 VKKRFKID
-427 LANANFSNFKEN
+427 LANADFSNFKEN

-496 MESLDKMKR
+496 MESVDNMKR

-549 HYKDLINLDM
+549 HYKDLLNLDM
-559 AKELGNNFND
+559 AKELNDNVQD

-575 TSTFSF
+575 TSAFSF

-593 DMMNLDI
+593 EYMNLDI

-612 TYNANWSVEEYAS
+612 TYNADWSVEEYAS
-625 AYQYNV
+625 AYQGNV
-631 DAINALASGAS
+631 DIINSLQSGAID
-642 SFDVAAIGE
+642 SFDAGAIAAGV
-651 SIGASLQDAAD
+651 GASLNDAAEA
-662 TIAAASAAGISVDL
+662 IAAAGAAGVSVDL

-696 AQHGTNY
+696 AANGTNY
-703 TVEQARDALG
+703 TEASAREALG

>member
-1 MKRFLSIILFYL
+1 MKKLLGIIVLGLF
-13 FLTNNLHA
+13 FFNPIFA
-21 DVVDQLNKLNDLF
+21 
-34 KAGVITKEEFTKGK
+34 EE
-48 SIILEVKE
+48 
-56 KNVEKKIIKKDKKK
+56 
-70 EWNFTYV
+70 
-77 DISTGDKFV
+77 
-86 GKSEVKSF
+86 
-94 ADSIAYRECAESYGQ
+94 
-109 ILSYGNENRSE
+109 RSE
-120 LCLKH
+120 I
-125 SSVSPAG
+125 
-132 VKKNYNYQAN
+132 
-142 YQTQTAKKDEKKDFD
+142 
-157 FVSANRSEMEIK
+157 EIK
-169 NGIFLEDINAFG
+169 NGIFLEDVKAFG
-181 TFNEI
+181 TFNKI

-192 IFETKYDQ
+192 MFKTKDNQ
-200 FVKMS
+200 FVQMS

-212 GLIFVNQKGMLDK
+212 GLIFVQQKGMLDK
-225 YPENLMLGM
+225 FPENLMLGM

-246 DYKKDIITFKEKYPN
+246 DHKKDIIAFKEKYPN
-261 VGWTMTNI
+261 IGWTKTNI
-269 KKIYSLNKAR
+269 KKIYGLNKAR
-279 KSMRSALG
+279 KAMRNALG

-315 IKLSSEEKKLFK
+315 LELSSEEKKLLK
-327 THLKLAKNL
+327 THSKLSKNL

-344 DNNEQRINDKKFK
+344 DKNEQRISDKKFK
-357 KEYLK
+357 KEYSKL
-362 AYKKVDKEIIKLDK
+362 YKKVNREIKKLEK
-376 YDNYKRLDKFLDTIQ
+376 YDNYNQLDKFLNITQ

-397 GSTLLSAYNLA
+397 SSTLLSAYNLA
-408 DFLLTEIKKKD
+408 DFLLAEIKKKD
-419 VKKRFKIN
+419 VKKRFKID
-427 LANANFSNFKEN
+427 LANADFSNFKEN

-481 EFRENS
+481 EFRDNS

-496 MESLDKMKR
+496 MESVDKMKR

-549 HYKDLINLDM
+549 HYKDLLNLDM
-559 AKELGNNFND
+559 AKELNDNVKD

-586 NYAQFLG
+586 SYAQFLG
-593 DMMNLDI
+593 EYMNLDI

-612 TYNANWSVEEYAS
+612 TYNADWSVEEYAS
-625 AYQYNV
+625 AYQGNV
-631 DAINALASGAS
+631 DIINSLQSGAID
-642 SFDVAAIGE
+642 SFDAGSIAAGVG
-651 SIGASLQDAAD
+651 SSLNEAAE
-662 TIAAASAAGISVDL
+662 TIAAAGAAGVSVDL

-696 AQHGTNY
+696 AANGTNY
-703 TVEQARDALG
+703 TEASAREALG

>member
-1 MKRFLSIILFYL
+1 M
-13 FLTNNLHA
+13 
-21 DVVDQLNKLNDLF
+21 
-34 KAGVITKEEFTKGK
+34 
-48 SIILEVKE
+48 
-56 KNVEKKIIKKDKKK
+56 KKILGI
-70 EWNFTYV
+70 
-77 DISTGDKFV
+77 IFV
-86 GKSEVKSF
+86 GLFFFNPIF
-94 ADSIAYRECAESYGQ
+94 AEE
-109 ILSYGNENRSE
+109 RSE
-120 LCLKH
+120 I
-125 SSVSPAG
+125 
-132 VKKNYNYQAN
+132 
-142 YQTQTAKKDEKKDFD
+142 
-157 FVSANRSEMEIK
+157 EIK
-169 NGIFLEDINAFG
+169 NGIFLEDVEAFG

-192 IFETKYDQ
+192 MFEPRDNQ
-200 FVKMS
+200 FVQMS

-212 GLIFVNQKGMLDK
+212 GLIFVQQKGMLDK
-225 YPENLMLGM
+225 FPENLMLGM

-246 DYKKDIITFKEKYPN
+246 DHKKDIIAFKEKYPN
-261 VGWTMTNI
+261 IGWTKTNI
-269 KKIYSLNKAR
+269 KKIYGLNKAR
-279 KSMRSALG
+279 KAMRNALG

-315 IKLSSEEKKLFK
+315 LELSSEEKKLLK
-327 THLKLAKNL
+327 THLQLAKKL

-344 DNNEQRINDKKFK
+344 DKNEQRISEKKFK
-357 KEYLK
+357 KEYSEL
-362 AYKKVDKEIIKLDK
+362 YKKVDREIKKIDK
-376 YDNYKRLDKFLDTIQ
+376 YDNYNRLDKFLGTIQ

-397 GSTLLSAYNLA
+397 TSALLSAYNLA
-408 DFLLTEIKKKD
+408 DFLLAEIKKKD
-419 VKKRFKIN
+419 VKKRFKID
-427 LANANFSNFKEN
+427 LMNADFSNFKEK

-481 EFRENS
+481 EFRTNS

-496 MESLDKMKR
+496 MESIDSMKR

-549 HYKDLINLDM
+549 HYKDLLNLDM
-559 AKELGNNFND
+559 AKELNDNVKD

-593 DMMNLDI
+593 EYMNLDI

-612 TYNANWSVEEYAS
+612 TYNADWSVEEYAS
-625 AYQYNV
+625 AYQGNV
-631 DAINALASGAS
+631 DIINSLQSGAID
-642 SFDVAAIGE
+642 SFDAGAIAAGV
-651 SIGASLQDAAD
+651 GASLNDAAEA
-662 TIAAASAAGISVDL
+662 IAAAGAAGVSVDL

-696 AQHGTNY
+696 AANGTSY
-703 TVEQARDALG
+703 TEDSAREALG